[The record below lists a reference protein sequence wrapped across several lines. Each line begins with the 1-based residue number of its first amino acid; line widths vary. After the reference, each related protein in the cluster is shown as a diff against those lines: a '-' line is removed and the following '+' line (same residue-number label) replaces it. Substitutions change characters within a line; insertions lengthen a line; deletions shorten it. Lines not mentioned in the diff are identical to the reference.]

1 MVHFQYSISTKA
13 SPKLAWKIFSD
24 WRTWNHFA
32 NVYGEVRWREG
43 KPWEPGSR
51 MEIELLHPVNAVVE
65 HVITSCTPEKRV
77 GWIDHAVGVALGQW
91 VTFERGPKGTNVH
104 TWGDI
109 VHSGVTIGGLYSD
122 VVRKLPADV
131 RPIGG
136 RIGGRGGLGVIVRRF
151 GTAAVLGPEF
161 TC

>member
-13 SPKLAWKIFSD
+13 SLKLAWKIFSD
-24 WRTWNHFA
+24 WRSWNHFA

-109 VHSGVTIGGLYSD
+109 VHSGVTIGG
-122 VVRKLPADV
+122 RKVEHLVTAFTAMWYENFRLMCDQLAEGSAD
-131 RPIGG
+131 
-136 RIGGRGGLGVIVRRF
+136 
-151 GTAAVLGPEF
+151 AVD
-161 TC
+161 